1 MSRYFNPREYECW
14 ITGPQPTERTIR
26 DPRKLTQR
34 EGLIYGMHKKRWTT
48 TRISTYLGINE
59 RTVTEYI
66 RKAEV
71 KIAASKP

>member
-1 MSRYFNPREYECW
+1 
-14 ITGPQPTERTIR
+14 
-26 DPRKLTQR
+26 
-34 EGLIYGMHKKRWTT
+34 MHKKRWTT

-59 RTVTEYI
+59 RTVSEYI